1 VSDPDLGP
9 GQLRRGSRDR
19 GDGVR
24 STVDDEPRI
33 GRQVEDFAV
42 DLAGNSVDRREVDA
56 ADVGPGS
63 EPNGRGAQR
72 HGGDSPSVAVSTRH
86 HLEQPTVGR
95 PRMLSRPYLAIR
107 VTLANTRLSYS
118 SRRPSDRTI
127 STGVIGVIGVTV
139 RGTERSSAIDPFRP
153 FWPDRHQRRQLKH
166 QPDRKSQPD
175 QSKKASPLDPP

>member
-1 VSDPDLGP
+1 V
-9 GQLRRGSRDR
+9 
-19 GDGVR
+19 
-24 STVDDEPRI
+24 
-33 GRQVEDFAV
+33 
-42 DLAGNSVDRREVDA
+42 AGNSVDRREVDA

-127 STGVIGVIGVTV
+127 STGVIGVTV
-139 RGTERSSAIDPFRP
+139 RGTERSSAIDHFRP
-153 FWPDRHQRRQLKH
+153 FWPDRPQRRQLKH

-175 QSKKASPLDPP
+175 QSKKATPWTRPSRSVVKTGRRRP